1 MFYEIVRAIIQKI
14 FQDKILAG
22 LVIVSLLAI
31 FVGGFGGN
39 VRDRIAS
46 GPRESR
52 KGQSPA
58 QKQSGEQASSQAR
71 EPGKQKTPAPQPAA
85 PEKLEPGLAAQ
96 FVGWWIGSAMDFN
109 PQTVIQKRQ
118 QAMTWIVP
126 AVAQDYQA
134 AFWPPE
140 IADGICSGR
149 IRASFT
155 PTSVQ
160 AVASNPDG
168 SIVVNVTGNLL
179 LQQGP
184 RPAMQI
190 LSTDY
195 LVKRESG
202 GLRIAGLFNRST
214 PVPGAST
221 Y

>member
-1 MFYEIVRAIIQKI
+1 MFYELIRAIVQKI

-22 LVIVSLLAI
+22 LVIVGLLAI

-39 VRDRIAS
+39 VTDRIAS
-46 GPRESR
+46 GPREDR
-52 KGQSPA
+52 KGQKAGAEKSLPSA
-58 QKQSGEQASSQAR
+58 AKEAKAETSG
-71 EPGKQKTPAPQPAA
+71 KAA
-85 PEKLEPGLAAQ
+85 AAKPSVQEKLEPALAAQ
-96 FVGWWIGSAMDFN
+96 FVGWWIGDAMDFN
-109 PQTVIQKRQ
+109 PATVIQKRQ

-126 AVAQDYQA
+126 EVAQSYQA
-134 AFWPPE
+134 AFWPSE
-140 IADGICSGR
+140 IADGVCSGR
-149 IRASFT
+149 IRGSFT

-168 SIVVNVTGNLL
+168 SIVVNVTGNLT

-184 RPAMQI
+184 RPAVQI

-195 LVKRESG
+195 LVKREAG

-214 PVPGAST
+214 PVPSSSI